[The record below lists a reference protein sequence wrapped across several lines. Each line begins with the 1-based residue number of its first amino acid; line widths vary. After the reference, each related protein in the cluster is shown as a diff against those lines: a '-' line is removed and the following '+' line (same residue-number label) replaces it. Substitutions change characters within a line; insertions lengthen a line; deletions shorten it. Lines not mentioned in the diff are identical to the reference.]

1 MKINFRILFI
11 SILLTVSG
19 LLVNTKTSAQVGYS
33 DELDENRLVY
43 WFYVNVREL
52 ENSKTGYVSYKL
64 QRKGNRIMHGSIK
77 VYDRELWKNLGNG
90 SKMAIGP
97 FNDFDEAK
105 RAYLFYK
112 IQDEPHKLDS
122 TYNMDQQVFWFI
134 LHVNRRPRSNSYQL
148 VRKPGSIASGSYS
161 DFDNFLRD
169 NLKMR
174 VMTVGPFLYMPEA
187 EESKRTYRLH

>member
-1 MKINFRILFI
+1 MKINFRILLITIF
-11 SILLTVSG
+11 LTISG
-19 LLVNTKTSAQVGYS
+19 LIVNKKTVAQVDYS
-33 DELDENRLVY
+33 DNLDENRLVY
-43 WFYVNVREL
+43 WFYVGVREY
-52 ENSKTGYVSYKL
+52 EDTKTGYVSYRI
-64 QRKGNRIMHGSIK
+64 QRKGNRVFHGSMK
-77 VYDRELWKNLGNG
+77 TYDHELWKNLGNG

-105 RAYLFYK
+105 RAFSFYN
-112 IQDEPHKLDS
+112 IQKEPRVLDS
-122 TYNMDQQVFWFI
+122 TYSSDQQVFWFI

-148 VRKPGSIASGSYS
+148 VRKPGSIASGSYQ

-174 VMTVGPFLYMPEA
+174 VMTIGPFLYMPEA

>member
-1 MKINFRILFI
+1 MKTNFRVLFI
-11 SILLTVSG
+11 SALILLSG
-19 LLVNTKTSAQVGYS
+19 LLINQKAKAQVGYS
-33 DELDENRLVY
+33 DNLDENRLVY
-43 WFYVNVREL
+43 WFYVGVREF
-52 ENSKTGYVSYKL
+52 ENSKTGYVSYKI
-64 QRKGNRIMHGSIK
+64 QRKGNKIYHGSMK
-77 VYDRELWKNLGNG
+77 MYDRELWKNLGNG

-105 RAYLFYK
+105 RAYSFYK
-112 IQDEPHKLDS
+112 IQDEPRVLDS

-148 VRKPGSIASGSYS
+148 VRKPGSIASGSYA

-174 VMTVGPFLYMPEA
+174 VMTIGPFLYMPEA
-187 EESKRTYRLH
+187 EEAKRTYRLH

>member
-1 MKINFRILFI
+1 MKTNFRVLFI
-11 SILLTVSG
+11 STFLLLSG
-19 LLVNTKTSAQVGYS
+19 LLINQKAKAQVGYS
-33 DELDENRLVY
+33 DNLDENRLVY
-43 WFYVNVREL
+43 WFYVGVREF
-52 ENSKTGYVSYKL
+52 ENSKTGYVSYQV
-64 QRKGNRIMHGSIK
+64 QRKGNRVYHGSMK
-77 VYDRELWKNLGNG
+77 MYDRELWKNLGNG

-105 RAYLFYK
+105 RAFLFYK
-112 IQDEPHKLDS
+112 IQKEPRVLDS

-148 VRKPGSIASGSYS
+148 VRKPGSIASGSYA

-174 VMTVGPFLYMPEA
+174 VMTIGPFLYMPEA

>member
-1 MKINFRILFI
+1 MKTNFKKLFI
-11 SILLTVSG
+11 SVLVLLSS
-19 LLVNTKTSAQVGYS
+19 LLINQKVKAQVGYS
-33 DELDENRLVY
+33 DNLDENRLVY
-43 WFYVNVREL
+43 WFYVGVREF
-52 ENSKTGYVSYKL
+52 ENSKTGYVSYKVK
-64 QRKGNRIMHGSIK
+64 RKGNRVYHGSMK
-77 VYDRELWKNLGNG
+77 MYDRELWKNLGNG

-112 IQDEPHKLDS
+112 IQEEPRVLDS
-122 TYNMDQQVFWFI
+122 IYNMDQQVFWFI

-148 VRKPGSIASGSYS
+148 VRKPGSIASGSYA

-174 VMTVGPFLYMPEA
+174 IMTIGPFLYMPEA

>member
-1 MKINFRILFI
+1 MKTNFRVLFI
-11 SILLTVSG
+11 SALLLVSG
-19 LLVNTKTSAQVGYS
+19 LLINQKAKAQVGYS
-33 DELDENRLVY
+33 DNLDENRLVY
-43 WFYVNVREL
+43 WFYVGVREF
-52 ENSKTGYVSYKL
+52 ENSKTGYVSYKV
-64 QRKGNRIMHGSIK
+64 QRKGNRVYHGSMKI
-77 VYDRELWKNLGNG
+77 YHRELWKNLGNG

-112 IQDEPHKLDS
+112 IQKEPRVLDS

-148 VRKPGSIASGSYS
+148 VRKPGSIASGSYQ

-174 VMTVGPFLYMPEA
+174 VMTIGPFLYMPEA